1 MNTEGKNGG
10 RGVSGTV
17 ARHLNESKGES
28 QRSDAKGYLV
38 QTDQETFRGCRSARE
53 EQRTWAVGGRVRS
66 RSRLEE
72 ERDWAGAGCDEQKVS
87 QSVSTSQSI
96 QDVLFLCCEPAPI
109 ASRVCRVYL
118 RALHSG
124 KAWAPSVCHT
134 IRPSG
139 SVGLCK
145 PEAVNDRTKPCSAP
159 RLLAMFARGQP
170 RLAGCDV
177 PVKGDVAAKGYSASK
192 LRPRPR
198 TKMCV
203 CALHNHKVAS
213 EQRRSARNLEAERP
227 RPPAMRLPASR
238 VWVRYEKGPTRRSES
253 AAVPRLGSLCQPP
266 ALNMGKVR
274 TQKSRLG

>member
-159 RLLAMFARGQP
+159 RLLVLFARGQP

-177 PVKGDVAAKGYSASK
+177 PVKGDVAAKGSSASK

-203 CALHNHKVAS
+203 CALHNHKQPAS
-213 EQRRSARNLEAERP
+213 SAARPEISRRNARDRPPCDCLQAACGCDTKRAPLGAPNQRRCHAWAP
-227 RPPAMRLPASR
+227 CASH
-238 VWVRYEKGPTRRSES
+238 
-253 AAVPRLGSLCQPP
+253 QP
-266 ALNMGKVR
+266 
-274 TQKSRLG
+274 